1 MSDHVTAVCRSA
13 YYQLRQLRTIVRS
26 LSDDA
31 AKTLVQAFISCRLDY
46 CNALLCGISDG
57 LVQRLQSVQNAAA
70 RLVTGAGRREHI
82 TPVLRQLHWLPV
94 RQRIDFKVMVLVYK
108 SLHRLAPPYL
118 SDDCQF
124 VTDVGRR
131 HLRSADVHTCTVPR
145 TQSRLGDRSFGV
157 AGPRLWNSLPVE
169 LRQQDICLNEFKR
182 LLKTFLLAENR
193 RTVTSLF

>member
-1 MSDHVTAVCRSA
+1 MQIIHQVSMDTANTT
-13 YYQLRQLRTIVRS
+13 TI
-26 LSDDA
+26 
-31 AKTLVQAFISCRLDY
+31 TCRLDY
-46 CNALLCGISDG
+46 CNALLCGISDS

-70 RLVTGAGRREHI
+70 RLVTGAGRREDI
-82 TPVLRQLHWLPV
+82 TSVLRQLHWLPV

-108 SLHRLAPPYL
+108 SLHHLAPPYL
-118 SDDCQF
+118 SDDCQL

-157 AGPRLWNSLPVE
+157 ARPWLWNNLPVE
-169 LRQQDICLNEFKR
+169 LRQQDICLTELRR
-182 LLKTFLLAENR
+182 LLKTVLFAEIW